1 MDRLSLLLHRFSL
14 SAGVFYSGQIC
25 GIHHFEHDTQR
36 GHVHLIKRGPVKLTG
51 GRKGT
56 LSITEPTLLFMPRP
70 HAHRLIA
77 DDRDG
82 ADVVC
87 ASIQFGG
94 GGHNPITDSLPP
106 LVLVPLAELS
116 GAPALLELL
125 YDEAFGERCGR
136 QAALDRLC
144 ELLLIK
150 LLRHCMDHGLTQG
163 GTLAGLADARLAK
176 ALVALHEDPARG
188 WELSDMAREAG
199 MSRARFAVHFRE
211 VTGDTPADYLAS
223 WRVTLAQGMLRA
235 GRPLKHVALEVGY
248 GSASALTRAF
258 IRKIG
263 QAPTRWL
270 RQAERTKPPRG
281 IEAGAGAALTRR
293 LRRRQPASQ

>member
-1 MDRLSLLLHRFSL
+1 VDRLSLLLHRFSL
-14 SAGVFYSGQIC
+14 SAGVFYTGQIC
-25 GIHHFEHDTQR
+25 GVHHFERDPQR
-36 GHVHLIKRGPVKLTG
+36 GHVHLIKRGPVKLAG
-51 GRKGT
+51 GPEGT
-56 LSITEPTLLFMPRP
+56 LAIAEPTLLFLPRP
-70 HAHRLIA
+70 DSHRLIA
-77 DDRDG
+77 NDRDG

-87 ASIQFGG
+87 ASVQFGG

-106 LVLVPLAELS
+106 LVLVPLADLP
-116 GAPALLELL
+116 GAAALLELL
-125 YDEAFGERCGR
+125 YDEAFADQCGR

-150 LLRHCMDHGLTQG
+150 LLRHCLDHGLTQG

-176 ALVALHEDPARG
+176 ALVALHEDPTRA
-188 WELSDMAREAG
+188 WELSDMAALAG

-223 WRVTLAQGMLRA
+223 WRITLAQGMLRA

-270 RQAERTKPPRG
+270 RDAE
-281 IEAGAGAALTRR
+281 EAAA
-293 LRRRQPASQ
+293 P

>member
-14 SAGVFYSGQIC
+14 SAGVFYTGQIC
-25 GIHHFEHDTQR
+25 GVHHFERDTQR
-36 GHVHLIKRGPVKLTG
+36 GHIHLIKRGPVKLTG
-51 GRKGT
+51 GREGT
-56 LSITEPTLLFMPRP
+56 LSITEPTLLFLPRP
-70 HAHRLIA
+70 DSHRLIA
-77 DDRDG
+77 NDRDG

-106 LVLVPLAELS
+106 LVLVPLADLP
-116 GAPALLELL
+116 GAQALLELL
-125 YDEAFGERCGR
+125 YEEAFSEQSGR

-144 ELLLIK
+144 ELLLIR
-150 LLRHCMDHGLTQG
+150 LLRYCLDQGLTQG
-163 GTLAGLADARLAK
+163 GTLAGLADPRLAK
-176 ALVALHEDPARG
+176 ALVALHEDPARA
-188 WELSDMAREAG
+188 WELSDMASLAG

-223 WRVTLAQGMLRA
+223 WRITLAQGMLRA

-263 QAPTRWL
+263 QPPTHWL
-270 RQAERTKPPRG
+270 RQT
-281 IEAGAGAALTRR
+281 AGADAV
-293 LRRRQPASQ
+293 PAT

>member
-25 GIHHFEHDTQR
+25 GIHTFERDTQR

-51 GRKGT
+51 GREGT
-56 LSITEPTLLFMPRP
+56 FEITEPTLLFMPRP
-70 HAHRLIA
+70 DAHRLIA

-106 LVLVPLAELS
+106 LVPVPLADLP
-116 GAPALLELL
+116 GAQALLELL
-125 YDEAFGERCGR
+125 YDEAFAEHCGR

-144 ELLLIK
+144 ELLLIR
-150 LLRHCMDHGLTQG
+150 LLRYCMDQGLTQG
-163 GTLAGLADARLAK
+163 GTLAGLADPRLAK
-176 ALVALHEDPARG
+176 ALVAVHEDPTRG

-199 MSRARFAVHFRE
+199 MSRARFAVHFKE
-211 VTGDTPADYLAS
+211 VTGDTPVDYLAS
-223 WRVTLAQGMLRA
+223 WRITLAQGMLRA

-263 QAPTRWL
+263 QPPTHWL
-270 RQAERTKPPRG
+270 QRAE
-281 IEAGAGAALTRR
+281 EAGT
-293 LRRRQPASQ
+293 PIP

>member
-14 SAGVFYSGQIC
+14 SAGVFYTGQIC
-25 GIHHFEHDTQR
+25 GIHHFERDTQR
-36 GHVHLIKRGPVKLTG
+36 GHVHLIKRGPVTLTG
-51 GRKGT
+51 GSEGT
-56 LSITEPTLLFMPRP
+56 LSITEPTLLFLPRP
-70 HAHRLIA
+70 DAHRLIA

-106 LVLVPLAELS
+106 MVLVRLADLP
-116 GAPALLELL
+116 GAQALLDLL
-125 YDEAFGERCGR
+125 YDEAFSEQCGR

-144 ELLLIK
+144 ELLLIR
-150 LLRHCMDHGLTQG
+150 LLRHCLDQGLTQRG
-163 GTLAGLADARLAK
+163 SLAGLADARLAK
-176 ALVALHEDPARG
+176 TLMALHEDATRP
-188 WELSDMAREAG
+188 WDLSSMADLAG

-211 VTGDTPADYLAS
+211 VIGETPADYLAT

-235 GRPLKHVALEVGY
+235 GKPLKHVALDVGY

-263 QAPTRWL
+263 QAPTHWL
-270 RQAERTKPPRG
+270 RQFTEAESP
-281 IEAGAGAALTRR
+281 AL
-293 LRRRQPASQ
+293 S

>member
-25 GIHHFEHDTQR
+25 GIHTFERDTLR

-51 GRKGT
+51 GREGT
-56 LSITEPTLLFMPRP
+56 FEITEPTLLFMPRP
-70 HAHRLIA
+70 DAHRLIA
-77 DDRDG
+77 EDRDG

-87 ASIQFGG
+87 ASVQFGG

-106 LVLVPLAELS
+106 LVLVPLADLP
-116 GAPALLELL
+116 GAQALLELL
-125 YDEAFGERCGR
+125 YDEAFAEHCGR

-144 ELLLIK
+144 ELLLIR
-150 LLRHCMDHGLTQG
+150 LLRYCMDQGLTQG
-163 GTLAGLADARLAK
+163 GTLAGLADPRLAK
-176 ALVALHEDPARG
+176 ALVAVHADPTRG

-199 MSRARFAVHFRE
+199 MSRARFALHFKE
-211 VTGDTPADYLAS
+211 VTGDTPVDYLAS
-223 WRVTLAQGMLRA
+223 WRITLAQGMLRA
-235 GRPLKHVALEVGY
+235 GLPLKHVALEVGY

-263 QAPTRWL
+263 QPPTHWL
-270 RQAERTKPPRG
+270 QRAE
-281 IEAGAGAALTRR
+281 EAGT
-293 LRRRQPASQ
+293 PNP